1 MIEDDDGHARLVEKN
16 LCRSGLCDTV
26 VRVDNGREGL
36 DVIHG
41 RNGYPRWDRSQELL
55 VLLDLNMPV
64 VNGYEVL
71 RELKGNSATRS
82 IPIIVM
88 TTASDAREIR
98 RCYDMGCNLYLTKPV
113 DYAQFQRTIF
123 ALGDLLKVIA
133 VPAND

>member
-64 VNGYEVL
+64 VDGYEVL

-113 DYAQFQRTIF
+113 DYSQFQRTIF